1 MADYIL
7 REDAIQCA
15 EDIADDLFGEG
26 FDCTSNGAR
35 IVAEWLKDFPAAD
48 VQPVVRG
55 HWIKRKSWDKYV
67 CSECSNEEKAVRNFC
82 PNCGADMRP
91 EPPKESYNG

>member
-26 FDCTSNGAR
+26 LDCTSNGAR
-35 IVAEWLKDFPAAD
+35 IVAEWLKDFPAVD
-48 VQPVVRG
+48 VRPVVRG
-55 HWIKRKSWDKYV
+55 KWKKRKGWSRCV
-67 CSECSNEEKAVRNFC
+67 CSACSYENGSETFFC

-91 EPPKESYNG
+91 EPGKETET